1 MPTITPKSGAGASTT
16 SSGMTQTDQA
26 YVRLREGIINLQLT
40 PGQMYSEVD
49 LADFVGLGRT
59 PAREAIQRLAREE
72 LVESRKNRGIMIT
85 PIDPIKQ
92 LQLLDVRRSLEHL
105 LARRSCEKATSHERH
120 LMLQYANEIEQAAA
134 NSDVRGFLASN
145 RDIQDLKAKAAHN
158 DTLRA
163 TMDLFFGLS
172 RRYWV
177 ANYEK
182 RPESLKRAATLHAN
196 ILRSIATS
204 DANAAVS
211 SSDELVD
218 FLEDFT
224 RRTVQLG

>member
-1 MPTITPKSGAGASTT
+1 
-16 SSGMTQTDQA
+16 MTQTDQA
-26 YVRLREGIINLQLT
+26 YVRLREAIINLELE

-49 LADFVGLGRT
+49 LANFVGLGRT
-59 PAREAIQRLAREE
+59 PAREAVQRLAREE

-85 PIDPIKQ
+85 SIDPIKQ
-92 LQLLDVRRSLEHL
+92 LELLDVRRSLEHL
-105 LARRSCEKATSHERH
+105 LARRSCEKATPDERR
-120 LMLQYANEIEQAAA
+120 LMLQYADEIEQAAA
-134 NSDVRGFLASN
+134 DSDVRGFLASN

-177 ANYEK
+177 ANYQK
-182 RPESLKRAATLHAN
+182 LPESLAHAATLHAS

-204 DANAAVS
+204 DVNAAVS
-211 SSDELVD
+211 SSDGLID

-224 RRTVQLG
+224 RRTVRMGQPGH